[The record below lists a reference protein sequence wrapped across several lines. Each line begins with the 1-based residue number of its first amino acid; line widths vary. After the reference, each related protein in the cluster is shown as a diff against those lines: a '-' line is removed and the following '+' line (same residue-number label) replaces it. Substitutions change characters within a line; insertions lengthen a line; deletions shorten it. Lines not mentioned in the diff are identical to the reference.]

1 MWGAII
7 SGILGLG
14 QMAYGASQKKKA
26 EKMTSPQSMLDI
38 PDIYASNVGLM
49 EQEAQTGYSPQTLK
63 YMSDTLGQDLA
74 SSTNAILQGGG
85 GVNSI
90 ADLYANNAQ
99 QMRAMGVENDKLRMG
114 KLSQLIE
121 ARKDLAG
128 MQLKQWQMNVLDQWK
143 NKQVASALLAQQG
156 NQMMNSG
163 LNTTLGAI
171 GQGMQYGN
179 TKSIPNQSMKKEMK
193 SLYNEPYTYNGNPI
207 TPELPTLAQTQ
218 SQIQLDQNTMPNRFA
233 YK

>member
-7 SGILGLG
+7 QGILGLG

-26 EKMTSPQSMLDI
+26 QKMTSPQPMLDI
-38 PDIYASNVGLM
+38 PDIYESNVGVM
-49 EQEAQTGYSPQTLK
+49 EKEVQTGYSPQTLK
-63 YMSDTLGQDLA
+63 FLSDTFNQNLV

-99 QMRAMGVENDKLRMG
+99 QMRGLGVENEKLRMG

-121 ARKDLAG
+121 TRKDLAG

-143 NKQVASALLAQQG
+143 NKQVAAAMIAQQG
-156 NQMMNSG
+156 NQLINSG
-163 LNTTLGAI
+163 LNTTLGAV
-171 GQGMQYGN
+171 GQGIQYGSTKGAPSAEMN
-179 TKSIPNQSMKKEMK
+179 TQMKKQLK
-193 SLYNEPYTYNGNPI
+193 SSYYDDIYNVDKINPPQTIFDDMDFQPKYNV
-207 TPELPTLAQTQ
+207 
-218 SQIQLDQNTMPNRFA
+218 
-233 YK
+233 